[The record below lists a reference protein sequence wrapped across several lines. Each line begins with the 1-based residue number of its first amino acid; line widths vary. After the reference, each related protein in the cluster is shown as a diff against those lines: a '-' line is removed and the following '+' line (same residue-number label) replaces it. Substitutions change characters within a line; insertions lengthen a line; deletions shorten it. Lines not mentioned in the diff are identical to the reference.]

1 MASSIVDYSN
11 QEEHQH
17 NLTNNKST
25 TMSSTAIENADPA
38 AEPSA
43 PEIRASYVPK
53 SDRRLVLA
61 AIDNQLTVAKSAW
74 KEKNANQNNPAKEEF
89 VMKCLDQTVA
99 SLKQQLEALTIPAD
113 EEEDVEQTLDS
124 FQMRILSTRPDEDD
138 DCDAESISSDEGD
151 EKDISFDDDDIVDE
165 DVLERVR
172 KARNDVRKVA
182 ARVISTREQAC
193 KQALNVAERDIV
205 NVLEVHG
212 FNNSSTEDEDGVNNP
227 IGDAN
232 ERDVLNPMHV
242 ALQTLTSSLQDV
254 DSGLAEKIND
264 LKNTIGVVDSYIEK
278 NERLSQGDENVLSQT
293 EKALLASE
301 QVKENVE
308 SVVVEEDN
316 DAQMNPDKKL
326 ARLLAGV
333 L

>member
-1 MASSIVDYSN
+1 MI
-11 QEEHQH
+11 
-17 NLTNNKST
+17 
-25 TMSSTAIENADPA
+25 STAIENTDPTVVQ
-38 AEPSA
+38 SA
-43 PEIRASYVPK
+43 PEIRAYVPK

-74 KEKNANQNNPAKEEF
+74 KEKNADQNTNPAKEEF
-89 VMKCLDQTVA
+89 FMKCLDQTVA
-99 SLKQQLEALTIPAD
+99 SLKQQLEAITIPAD
-113 EEEDVEQTLDS
+113 EEDVEQTLDS
-124 FQMRILSTRPDEDD
+124 FQMRLLSIRPDEDD
-138 DCDAESISSDEGD
+138 DCDGESISSDEED
-151 EKDISFDDDDIVDE
+151 EKEISFDDDDIVDE
-165 DVLERVR
+165 EVLERVKKCR
-172 KARNDVRKVA
+172 DDVRQVA
-182 ARVISTREQAC
+182 ARVISTREAVC
-193 KQALNVAERDIV
+193 RKALNEAERDIV

-212 FNNSSTEDEDGVNNP
+212 FNNSGNEDEEGVNEQ

-242 ALQTLTSSLQDV
+242 ALQTLTSSLQNV

-264 LKNTIGVVDSYIEK
+264 LKNTIGVVDRYIEK

-301 QVKENVE
+301 QVKKNVE
-308 SVVVEEDN
+308 PMVDEDN
-316 DAQMNPDKKL
+316 DAQMDPDKKL

>member
-1 MASSIVDYSN
+1 
-11 QEEHQH
+11 
-17 NLTNNKST
+17 
-25 TMSSTAIENADPA
+25 MSSTASENADPA

-43 PEIRASYVPK
+43 PEIRASYIPK

-89 VMKCLDQTVA
+89 FMKCLDQTA
-99 SLKQQLEALTIPAD
+99 TSLKQQLEALTIPAD
-113 EEEDVEQTLDS
+113 DEEDVEQTLDS
-124 FQMRILSTRPDEDD
+124 FQMRILSTRPGEDT
-138 DCDAESISSDEGD
+138 DCEVESISSDEGD

-182 ARVISTREQAC
+182 ARVISTREEAC
-193 KQALNVAERDIV
+193 TQALNVAERDIV

-212 FNNSSTEDEDGVNNP
+212 FNNSSNEDGDGVNDP

-293 EKALLASE
+293 ERALLASE

-308 SVVVEEDN
+308 SVVEEDN

>member
-1 MASSIVDYSN
+1 
-11 QEEHQH
+11 
-17 NLTNNKST
+17 
-25 TMSSTAIENADPA
+25 MSSTVVSENADPA

-89 VMKCLDQTVA
+89 FMKCLDQTVA
-99 SLKQQLEALTIPAD
+99 SLKQQLEALTIPSD
-113 EEEDVEQTLDS
+113 EDEVEQTMDS
-124 FQMRILSTRPDEDD
+124 FHTRILSTRPDEDD
-138 DCDAESISSDEGD
+138 DCDVGSISSDEGD

-172 KARNDVRKVA
+172 KARNDVREVA

-212 FNNSSTEDEDGVNNP
+212 FNNSNEDEDGVNNP

-301 QVKENVE
+301 QEVKENME
-308 SVVVEEDN
+308 PVVEEDN